1 MRKHINVLS
10 VAKSSVPGVILQF
23 IRELILERNHINVM
37 YVAVAILEAD
47 NLQFIRGFILERNTI
62 NVMYVARPLE
72 KMEALHRIRKFILER
87 NCRDPARE
95 SPPMTRSCGRV
106 LVGKASQN
114 SRGAPLG
121 LPECLPQNQSLS
133 VLLLHDFHQL
143 L

>member
-1 MRKHINVLS
+1 M
-10 VAKSSVPGVILQF
+10 QF

-106 LVGKASQN
+106 LVGKVSQN

-121 LPECLPQNQSLS
+121 LPEHLRQNQSLS